1 MPSLQVETLVWDPNV
16 GPQCGALEWGPKVC
30 WPATASIT
38 PIRIV
43 SAGKTSEG

>member
-1 MPSLQVETLVWDPNV
+1 MPSLQVETLVWDPKV

-30 WPATASIT
+30 WPATA

-43 SAGKTSEG
+43 SASKTSEG